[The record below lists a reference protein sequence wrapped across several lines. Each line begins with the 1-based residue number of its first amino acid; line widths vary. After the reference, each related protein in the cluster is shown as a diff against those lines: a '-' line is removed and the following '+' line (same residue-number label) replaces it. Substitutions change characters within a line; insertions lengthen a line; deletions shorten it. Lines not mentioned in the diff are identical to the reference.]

1 MLLRTITLGA
11 SLLALA
17 GCGVIYTAPSV
28 HDGFPFGTA
37 YGTDYDVKVVSLTY
51 ESAAAA
57 NMDAYV
63 PARLPLAFQPGAAAA
78 ASAGAQVPP
87 MPGLPATT
95 ARRTV
100 RPGFIPDE
108 LPPLAE
114 FEAYRIGVA
123 DVLLL
128 SVSGFATLEDL
139 PGLISSQSK
148 RQGYIVQDDGA
159 IAVPDAGRI
168 RVASMT
174 LQDAEAEIFQ
184 ALVAAGIDPSF
195 SLEIAEFN
203 SQRVSVGG
211 MVGDPQLLPISLK
224 PLYLHE
230 AVELAGGV
238 TATDPG
244 VTGVLLFRDGKTYR
258 IGLER
263 LLSDPAA
270 RQVLLHGGDSI
281 YVDSDYR
288 EAEAQRYFEEQLTL
302 RQGLMQST
310 QFQIQLEQL
319 AAQRDETAQQ
329 VLSNQRELFKD
340 RLELGAVERH
350 YAYLTGEVRKQG
362 RMPLPFERSMSL
374 ADILFEEGGINIQFG
389 DYAEIY
395 VLRAE
400 SDPQRNGGLTAFHL
414 DADNAVNLAVATRLE
429 IRPNDVVFVAEQ
441 PVTSWNR
448 ALSQILPQLIL
459 STAGRFTGSSGGLF

>member
-1 MLLRTITLGA
+1 MSLRTITLSA
-11 SLLALA
+11 AVLALT

-28 HDGFPFGTA
+28 SDGVPFGTA
-37 YGTDYDVKVVSLTY
+37 YGTGYDVKVVKLTY

-57 NMDAYV
+57 NMEAYV
-63 PARLPLAFQPGAAAA
+63 PARLPLAFQPGASAA
-78 ASAGAQVPP
+78 ASASMRIPP
-87 MPGLPATT
+87 IPPLPAAT

-100 RPGFIPDE
+100 RPGSAPDE
-108 LPPLAE
+108 FPPLTE
-114 FEAYRIGVA
+114 LEAYRIGVA

-128 SVSGFATLEDL
+128 SVSGYATLEDL

-159 IAVPDAGRI
+159 IAIPDAGRI
-168 RVASMT
+168 RVAGMT

-211 MVGDPQLLPISLK
+211 MVASPQLLPITLK

-230 AVELAGGV
+230 AIELAGGAKV
-238 TATDPG
+238 TDPG
-244 VTGVLLFRDGKTYR
+244 VSSVRMFRDGKIYR
-258 IGLER
+258 VGLER
-263 LLSDPAA
+263 LLSDPLA
-270 RQVLLHGGDSI
+270 REVLLRGGDSI
-281 YVDSDYR
+281 YVGSEYR
-288 EAEAQRYFEEQLTL
+288 EAEAQRYFEEQLQL
-302 RQGLMQST
+302 RQGLMQDT

-319 AAQRDETAQQ
+319 VAQRDATAQQ
-329 VLSNQRELFKD
+329 VLANQRALFKD

-350 YAYLTGEVRKQG
+350 YAYRAGEVRTPG
-362 RMPLPFERSMSL
+362 RVALPFERSMTL
-374 ADILFEEGGINIQFG
+374 ADVLFEDGGINIQFG

-414 DADNAVNLAVATRLE
+414 DAENAVNLVVATRLE

-448 ALSQILPQLIL
+448 ALSQILPQIFL
-459 STAGRFTGSSGGLF
+459 SFQRELTRN

>member
-1 MLLRTITLGA
+1 MCLRTITLSA
-11 SLLALA
+11 ALLALT

-28 HDGFPFGTA
+28 NDGVPFGTA
-37 YGTDYDVKVVSLTY
+37 YGTDYDVKVVALTY

-57 NMDAYV
+57 NMETYV
-63 PARLPLAFQPGAAAA
+63 PARLPLAFQPGASAA
-78 ASAGAQVPP
+78 ASASIRIPQ
-87 MPGLPATT
+87 MPALPVAT

-100 RPGFIPDE
+100 RPDFVPDE
-108 LPPLAE
+108 LPPPTE
-114 FEAYRIGVA
+114 PEAYRIGVA

-128 SVSGFATLEDL
+128 SVNSSATLADL
-139 PGLISSQSK
+139 PGLLSAQSK

-159 IAVPDAGRI
+159 IAIPDAGRV
-168 RVASMT
+168 RVANMT

-211 MVGDPQLLPISLK
+211 MVGAPQLLPISLK

-230 AVELAGGV
+230 AVELAGGI
-238 TATDPG
+238 TADDPG
-244 VTGVLLFRDGKTYR
+244 VTRIQLFRDGKTYQ

-270 RQVLLHGGDSI
+270 RQVTLRGGDSI
-281 YVDSDYR
+281 YVGSEYR

-302 RQGLMQST
+302 GQRQMQGT

-319 AAQRDETAQQ
+319 VAQREATAQQ
-329 VLSNQRELFKD
+329 ALADQRALFKD

-350 YAYLTGEVRKQG
+350 YAYRAGEVRTPG
-362 RMPLPFERSMSL
+362 RMPLPFERSMTL
-374 ADILFEEGGINIQFG
+374 ADVLFKDGGINIQFG

-395 VLRAE
+395 VLRAD

-414 DADNAVNLAVATRLE
+414 DAENAVNLAVATRFE

-448 ALSQILPQLIL
+448 ALSQILPQIFL
-459 STAGRFTGSSGGLF
+459 SVTRDFTRP

>member
-1 MLLRTITLGA
+1 MPLRTITLSA
-11 SLLALA
+11 ALLALT

-28 HDGFPFGTA
+28 SDGVPFGTA
-37 YGTDYDVKVVSLTY
+37 YGTDYDVKVVALTY

-57 NMDAYV
+57 NLQTYV
-63 PARLPLAFQPGAAAA
+63 PARLPLAFQPGASAA
-78 ASAGAQVPP
+78 ASASAQMPP
-87 MPGLPATT
+87 MAALPQAT
-95 ARRTV
+95 ARRTE
-100 RPGFIPDE
+100 RPGVVPDE
-108 LPPLAE
+108 FPPLTE
-114 FEAYRIGVA
+114 LEAYRIGVA

-128 SVSGFATLEDL
+128 SVSGYATLEDL
-139 PGLISSQSK
+139 PGLLSAQSK

-159 IAVPDAGRI
+159 IAIPDAGRVRI
-168 RVASMT
+168 ANMT

-211 MVGDPQLLPISLK
+211 MVGAPQLVPITLK

-230 AVELAGGV
+230 AVGLAGGISADDPSV
-238 TATDPG
+238 TRIH
-244 VTGVLLFRDGKTYR
+244 LFRGGKTYR

-263 LLSDPAA
+263 FLSDPAA
-270 RQVLLHGGDSI
+270 RQVALRGGDSI
-281 YVDSDYR
+281 FVGSEYR
-288 EAEAQRYFEEQLTL
+288 EAEAQRYFDEQLTL
-302 RQGLMQST
+302 RGAQVQGT

-319 AAQRDETAQQ
+319 VAQREATAQQ
-329 VLSNQRELFKD
+329 ALADQRALFKD

-350 YAYLTGEVRKQG
+350 YAYRTGEVRTPG
-362 RMPLPFERSMSL
+362 RVPLPFERSTNL
-374 ADILFEEGGINIQFG
+374 ADVLFEDGGINIQFG

-414 DADNAVNLAVATRLE
+414 DAENAVNLVVATRRE

-448 ALSQILPQLIL
+448 AFSQILPQIFF
-459 STAGRFTGSSGGLF
+459 SAATRFAGP

>member
-1 MLLRTITLGA
+1 MSLRTITLSA
-11 SLLALA
+11 ALLALT

-28 HDGFPFGTA
+28 SDGVPFGTA
-37 YGTDYDVKVVSLTY
+37 YGTDYDVKVVALTY

-57 NMDAYV
+57 NLEPYV
-63 PARLPLAFQPGAAAA
+63 PARLPLAFQPGASAAA
-78 ASAGAQVPP
+78 GASMR
-87 MPGLPATT
+87 MPRMPALPAAT
-95 ARRTV
+95 ARRTA
-100 RPGFIPDE
+100 RPEFVPDE
-108 LPPLAE
+108 FPPLME
-114 FEAYRIGVA
+114 PEAYRIGVA

-128 SVSGFATLEDL
+128 SVSGYATLEDL
-139 PGLISSQSK
+139 PGLLSAQSK

-159 IAVPDAGRI
+159 IAIPDAGRI
-168 RVASMT
+168 RVAGMT

-211 MVGDPQLLPISLK
+211 MVGAPQLLPITLK

-230 AVELAGGV
+230 AVELAGGITADDPSV
-238 TATDPG
+238 TKIQ
-244 VTGVLLFRDGKTYR
+244 LFRDGKTYQ

-263 LLSDPAA
+263 LLSDPVA
-270 RQVLLHGGDSI
+270 RRVALRGGDSV
-281 YVDSDYR
+281 YVGSEYR
-288 EAEAQRYFEEQLTL
+288 ESEARRYFEEQLTL
-302 RQGLMQST
+302 RGHLMQGT

-319 AAQRDETAQQ
+319 VAQREATAQQ
-329 VLSNQRELFKD
+329 ALADQRSLFKD

-350 YAYLTGEVRKQG
+350 YAYRAGEVRRPG
-362 RMPLPFERSMSL
+362 RMPLPFERSMTL
-374 ADILFEEGGINIQFG
+374 ADVLFEDGGIDIKFG

-414 DADNAVNLAVATRLE
+414 DAENAVNLAVATRFE

-448 ALSQILPQLIL
+448 AVSQILPQLIL
-459 STAGRFTGSSGGLF
+459 STATRFTPVGGL

>member
-1 MLLRTITLGA
+1 LSVA
-11 SLLALA
+11 LLALT
-17 GCGVIYTAPSV
+17 GCGIIYTVPSV
-28 HDGFPFGTA
+28 HDGVPFGTA
-37 YGTDYDVKVVSLTY
+37 YGTDFDVEVVALTY

-57 NMDAYV
+57 NMEPYV

-78 ASAGAQVPP
+78 AGAGMRTPQ
-87 MPGLPATT
+87 MPALPVAT
-95 ARRTV
+95 ARRTE
-100 RPGFIPDE
+100 RPGFVPDKF
-108 LPPLAE
+108 PPLTE
-114 FEAYRIGVA
+114 PEAYRIGVS

-128 SVSGFATLEDL
+128 SVSGYATLEDL

-159 IAVPDAGRI
+159 IAVPDAGRL
-168 RVASMT
+168 RVAGMT

-211 MVGDPQLLPISLK
+211 VVGEPQLLPITLK

-230 AVELAGGV
+230 AIELAGGI
-238 TATDPG
+238 TADDPG
-244 VTGVLLFRDGKTYR
+244 VTRVQLFRDGETYR

-263 LLSDPAA
+263 FLSDPAA
-270 RQVLLHGGDSI
+270 RQVALRGGDSI
-281 YVDSDYR
+281 YISSEYR

-302 RQGLMQST
+302 RQQLMQGT

-319 AAQRDETAQQ
+319 VAQREATAREALIDE
-329 VLSNQRELFKD
+329 RDLFKD

-350 YAYLTGEVRKQG
+350 YAYRTGEVRRPG
-362 RMPLPFERSMSL
+362 RIPLPFERSMSL
-374 ADILFEEGGINIQFG
+374 ADVLFADDGINIQFG

-414 DADNAVNLAVATRLE
+414 DADNAVNLAVATQFE

-448 ALSQILPQLIL
+448 AFSQILPQFFV
-459 STAGRFTGSSGGLF
+459 TASSSFVRP

>member
-1 MLLRTITLGA
+1 MSLRTITLSVA
-11 SLLALA
+11 LLALT
-17 GCGVIYTAPSV
+17 GCGVIYTSPSV
-28 HDGFPFGTA
+28 NGGIPFGTA
-37 YGTDYDVKVVSLTY
+37 YNTDYDVEVVKLTY

-57 NMDAYV
+57 NMKAYV
-63 PARLPLAFQPGAAAA
+63 PARLPLAFQPGASAT
-78 ASAGAQVPP
+78 ASASMRIPAMPAFPP
-87 MPGLPATT
+87 AT

-100 RPGFIPDE
+100 RPGFVPDE
-108 LPPLAE
+108 FPPLAE
-114 FEAYRIGVA
+114 FEAYRIGIA

-128 SVSGFATLEDL
+128 SVSGYATLEDL

-159 IAVPDAGRI
+159 IAIPDAGRI
-168 RVASMT
+168 RVAGMT

-211 MVGDPQLLPISLK
+211 MVGMPQLLPISLK

-230 AVELAGGV
+230 AVELAGGI
-238 TATDPG
+238 TATDPS
-244 VTGVLLFRDGKTYR
+244 VTGIHLFRDGKTYR

-263 LLSDPAA
+263 LVSDPAA
-270 RQVLLHGGDSI
+270 HQVLLRGGDSV
-281 YVDSDYR
+281 YVGSAYR

-302 RQGLMQST
+302 RQGLMQGT
-310 QFQIQLEQL
+310 QFQIQLEEL
-319 AAQRDETAQQ
+319 AAQRDANAQQ
-329 VLSNQRELFKD
+329 ALADQRNLFKD

-350 YAYLTGEVRKQG
+350 YAYRTGEVRTPG
-362 RMPLPFERSMSL
+362 RMALPFERSMSL
-374 ADILFEEGGINIQFG
+374 ADVLFEDGGININFS
-389 DYAEIY
+389 DYGAIY

-400 SDPQRNGGLTAFHL
+400 TDPQRIGGLTAFHL
-414 DADNAVNLAVATRLE
+414 DAENAVNLAVATQFE

-441 PVTSWNR
+441 TVTSWNR
-448 ALSQILPQLIL
+448 AFSQILPQLFF
-459 STAGRFTGSSGGLF
+459 TAAARAAGP

>member
-1 MLLRTITLGA
+1 MLLRTIALSTA
-11 SLLALA
+11 LLALA
-17 GCGVIYTAPSV
+17 GCGVIYTVPSV

-37 YGTDYDVKVVSLTY
+37 RGTDFDVKVVTLTY
-51 ESAAAA
+51 ESAASA
-57 NMDAYV
+57 NMEAYV
-63 PARLPLAFQPGAAAA
+63 PARLPLAFQPGASAA
-78 ASAGAQVPP
+78 ASASAQLPP
-87 MPGLPATT
+87 MPALPAAT
-95 ARRTV
+95 ARRSV
-100 RPGFIPDE
+100 RPGSTPDE

-128 SVSGFATLEDL
+128 SVSGYATLEDL

-159 IAVPDAGRI
+159 IAIPDAGRI
-168 RVASMT
+168 RVAGMT

-211 MVGDPQLLPISLK
+211 LVGAPQLLPISLK

-230 AVELAGGV
+230 AVELAGGATV
-238 TATDPG
+238 TDPG
-244 VTGVLLFRDGKTYR
+244 VTSIHLFRGGKTYR

-270 RQVLLHGGDSI
+270 RQVTLRGGDSI
-281 YVDSDYR
+281 YVGSEYR

-302 RQGLMQST
+302 RQGLVQGT

-319 AAQRDETAQQ
+319 AARRDETARE
-329 VLSNQRELFKD
+329 VLADQREVFMD
-340 RLELGAVERH
+340 RLELGAVDRH

-374 ADILFEEGGINIQFG
+374 ADVLFDEGGVNIQFG

-414 DADNAVNLAVATRLE
+414 DAENAVNLVVATQLE

-459 STAGRFTGSSGGLF
+459 STAGRFASSGGGVF